1 MNEWLL
7 KSIADVYNIATC
19 WSVIMKGGLGQ
30 KFRPGDLALIQA
42 IPYTHN
48 KFWNMDKPC
57 PNKVFSRGRGK

>member
-19 WSVIMKGGLGQ
+19 WSVIMRGGLGQ

-48 KFWNMDKPC
+48 KFWNMD
-57 PNKVFSRGRGK
+57 